1 MEAAADFRMIRAGG
15 APLEEGARGGPQ
27 PRRVV
32 GRCRGRR
39 VGVAAPPPDELGT
52 AMEAP
57 SDLCFVEA
65 LVGETKHPPFH
76 RSKRC
81 SVDHEMCSLPWT
93 RTGSLHNLLPRLGL
107 ASRLAPPP
115 TSTQNRQART
125 VIGHSPAKFTSC
137 LRERGGECTRPSY
150 PPRRRS

>member
-1 MEAAADFRMIRAGG
+1 MEAA
-15 APLEEGARGGPQ
+15 
-27 PRRVV
+27 
-32 GRCRGRR
+32 
-39 VGVAAPPPDELGT
+39 
-52 AMEAP
+52 

-107 ASRLAPPP
+107 ASRLAQPR
-115 TSTQNRQART
+115 TSTHEPAGTN
-125 VIGHSPAKFTSC
+125 GHRALAAQIHVMFT
-137 LRERGGECTRPSY
+137 GT
-150 PPRRRS
+150 RRRMHAAVVPSAEAIVTPARR